1 MTTYVYIESFRSTEK
16 FISMASARIQH
27 HHHHAQQNHHQRAPV
42 YHSRNSPAV
51 ELDSSTLSALES
63 GDPEHCVT
71 MTHNPSIHV
80 YHALKSRIES
90 SAPSWLQQFLELDG
104 LGSLISTVE
113 QLSRSTSASDGSF
126 SGAILQLDC
135 ISCVKA
141 VLNTTIGMT
150 YFLQHQNYTRKLVMG
165 EYIVSYCPFKQFPFQ

>member
-1 MTTYVYIESFRSTEK
+1 
-16 FISMASARIQH
+16 MASARIQH
-27 HHHHAQQNHHQRAPV
+27 HHNAQQNHHQRAPV
-42 YHSRNSPAV
+42 HSKNSPVV
-51 ELDSSTLSALES
+51 ELDSSTLAALES

-80 YHALKSRIES
+80 YHTLKSRIES

-113 QLSRSTSASDGSF
+113 QLSRSTAGSDGSF

-135 ISCVKA
+135 LSCVKA
-141 VLNTTIGMT
+141 LLNTTIGMT

-165 EYIVSYCPFKQFPFQ
+165 EYIISCSFI

>member
-1 MTTYVYIESFRSTEK
+1 MAETTQGLALFQESHPR
-16 FISMASARIQH
+16 
-27 HHHHAQQNHHQRAPV
+27 
-42 YHSRNSPAV
+42 
-51 ELDSSTLSALES
+51 L
-63 GDPEHCVT
+63 
-71 MTHNPSIHV
+71 
-80 YHALKSRIES
+80 
-90 SAPSWLQQFLELDG
+90 LQQFLELDG

-165 EYIVSYCPFKQFPFQ
+165 EYIVSNEPIFLFGFFFGKII

>member
-1 MTTYVYIESFRSTEK
+1 
-16 FISMASARIQH
+16 MASARIQ

-42 YHSRNSPAV
+42 YHSKNSPAV
-51 ELDSSTLSALES
+51 ELDSGTLAALES

-80 YHALKSRIES
+80 YHALKSRIGS
-90 SAPSWLQQFLELDG
+90 SSPSWLQQFLELDG